1 MRIIDKTIKIVE
13 KNVKAIKSNLKCLK
27 FRNAKSGL
35 YIYGRYTTYFISR
48 IDLSEYSKD
57 SLMYMQQLV
66 DHIYMKEIERSI

>member
-1 MRIIDKTIKIVE
+1 MKIIDEKVMLVN
-13 KNVKAIKSNLKCLK
+13 KNVDAIKSNLKGLK

-57 SLMYMQQLV
+57 SLMYTQQLV
-66 DHIYMKEIERSI
+66 DYIYMKEIERSI